1 MSRPTT
7 PRSRP
12 TTPKSRPTTPMSSAA
27 DHNDIQEDF
36 CLQLDHY
43 PLLTKFSTTEEY
55 KQEEFVKQF
64 AQLIPGGMYFNFRI
78 QLDERRNIKITPL
91 LDGVP
96 SNIKDNYK
104 RNPDFFSSYMSL
116 QLKNS
121 NILDSLIDLLDLGK
135 QVSIALRVIAKS
147 TRDFTFSFFSF
158 HKDQTIFT
166 MLQYYH
172 FTQPFVFGTEILL
185 GYKED
190 ESLLPHELSPFSPEK
205 TGKLSKMHTTISEIN
220 AELKEEGTDAVILRG
235 KYNNGDTMV
244 FSDTLLRHATITS
257 KEIREGNSMKITIP
271 KKGHSSSQNT
281 RETSVRICVERETTT
296 TEMVAGRQAVAMF
309 IFLDTQ
315 DYSYLGP
322 DKYGT
327 PFVIDLAGTPP
338 IKTIHFDKRGFK
350 GFIKSMSSGQG
361 CFTVS
366 DLTIISRGGR
376 KRRFRR
382 SKTRKVRKNKRRKSL
397 RVVRFPARIAS
408 YTKI

>member
-1 MSRPTT
+1 MSRP
-7 PRSRP
+7 P
-12 TTPKSRPTTPMSSAA
+12 TPKSRTPTPVSDVTDM
-27 DHNDIQEDF
+27 DDIQEDF

-43 PLLTKFSTTEEY
+43 PLLTKFATTEEY
-55 KQEEFVKQF
+55 KQEEFVKDF
-64 AQLIPGGMYFNFRI
+64 AKLIPNGMYFNFRI
-78 QLDERRNIKITPL
+78 QLDESRNIKITPL
-91 LDGVP
+91 LDSVP
-96 SNIKDNYK
+96 SYVKENYK
-104 RNPDFFSSYMSL
+104 RNPDFISNYMSL

-121 NILDSLIDLLDLGK
+121 NILPSLIDLLDLRK

-158 HKDQTIFT
+158 HKDQSIFT

-172 FTQPFVFGTEILL
+172 FTQPFVLGTEILL

-220 AELKEEGTDAVILRG
+220 AELKEEETESVILRG

-244 FSDTLLRHATITS
+244 FSDTLLRHATITP
-257 KEIREGNSMKITIP
+257 KEIKEGNSMKITIP
-271 KKGHSSSQNT
+271 KKGDISSTNT
-281 RETSVRICVERETTT
+281 RETSVRICSERETTT
-296 TEMVAGRQAVAMF
+296 TDMVTGRQAVAMF

-315 DYSYLGP
+315 DYSYPG

-338 IKTIHFDKRGFK
+338 IKTINFDKRGFK

-361 CFTVS
+361 CFRVS

-376 KRRFRR
+376 KKTKRVR
-382 SKTRKVRKNKRRKSL
+382 TRKVRKNKRRKSF

>member
-1 MSRPTT
+1 MSRP
-7 PRSRP
+7 P
-12 TTPKSRPTTPMSSAA
+12 TPKSKPPSLVSGAA
-27 DHNDIQEDF
+27 DDDDIQEDF

-78 QLDERRNIKITPL
+78 QLDERRNIKVTPL
-91 LDGVP
+91 LDSVP

-104 RNPDFFSSYMSL
+104 RNPDFISNYMSL

-121 NILDSLIDLLDLGK
+121 NILNSLIDLLDLGK
-135 QVSIALRVIAKS
+135 QVSIALRVIAKP

-172 FTQPFVFGTEILL
+172 FTQPFVLGTEILL

-205 TGKLSKMHTTISEIN
+205 NRKLSKMHTTISEIN

-244 FSDTLLRHATITS
+244 FSDTLLRHATITP
-257 KEIREGNSMKITIP
+257 KEIKEGNSMKITIP
-271 KKGHSSSQNT
+271 KKGHSSFTNT
-281 RETSVRICVERETTT
+281 KETSVRICSERETTT
-296 TEMVAGRQAVAMF
+296 AEMVTGRQAVAMF

-315 DYSYLGP
+315 DYSYPG

-338 IKTIHFDKRGFK
+338 IKTINFDKRGFK

-361 CFTVS
+361 CFRVS